1 MQTQKP
7 GQSTE
12 ESTPLLS
19 ESTTTLSITTL
30 PKPKETKE
38 VSLST
43 TAKIYSD
50 SGCKWNITTKSL
62 LGGGVGAGGGYVA
75 ALATASTSLPA
86 VPPLAAA
93 AICGGLGLFGGLTI
107 GCCQKK
113 DDDAPQPEAKVT
125 PRTMVK

>member
-19 ESTTTLSITTL
+19 EPTTTLSITTL
-30 PKPKETKE
+30 PKPKKTKE

-62 LGGGVGAGGGYVA
+62 LGGGIGA
-75 ALATASTSLPA
+75 A
-86 VPPLAAA
+86 VRPGKGNGKRETGNVSAESWLY
-93 AICGGLGLFGGLTI
+93 
-107 GCCQKK
+107 
-113 DDDAPQPEAKVT
+113 
-125 PRTMVK
+125 